1 MRIWFV
7 LALLIANQCV
17 LVMSFLRAAARPMGA
32 TLVRRNA
39 DSGNSMI
46 DILSP
51 MLENSNAPPPSPQS
65 YAYIGDVVYELL
77 VRTSLLYP
85 LKKTNDYHTMV
96 VNNVRAEFQSS
107 ILKKL
112 MTGGGGVRAERG
124 GGEKEKWRGRAKRA
138 RERQTTKHYQKE
150 RRSLSR
156 VVRNM
161 SYRRA

>member
-112 MTGGGGVRAERG
+112 MTGGGGG
-124 GGEKEKWRGRAKRA
+124 
-138 RERQTTKHYQKE
+138 
-150 RRSLSR
+150 SC
-156 VVRNM
+156 
-161 SYRRA
+161 